1 MVHLKKNRTSNSVN
15 TCRSL
20 SFVYH
25 IHSTDCSNSY
35 YGPNCLELCSNNCG
49 VPRRCDRITG
59 KCYGGCQAGWKEPK
73 CLERKH
79 FVVSAI
85 AWN

>member
-1 MVHLKKNRTSNSVN
+1 MVHLKKKIAPRTQS
-15 TCRSL
+15 
-20 SFVYH
+20 
-25 IHSTDCSNSY
+25 IHVDHCHLYITFIQQIALIVIMDLTVMSCAATIV
-35 YGPNCLELCSNNCG
+35 EF
-49 VPRRCDRITG
+49 RDRITG